1 MVLGFQGVVL
11 AVTGQSPCGVP
22 RECIGSQKSVS
33 LWGFHGAALAVM
45 GQCLCGGS
53 RGVALAVRG
62 PGFALKVKARTPCGG
77 SRGKSAQKR
86 GETLTL

>member
-1 MVLGFQGVVL
+1 M

-62 PGFALKVKARTPCGG
+62 HCACGGPGFALKVKARTPCGG